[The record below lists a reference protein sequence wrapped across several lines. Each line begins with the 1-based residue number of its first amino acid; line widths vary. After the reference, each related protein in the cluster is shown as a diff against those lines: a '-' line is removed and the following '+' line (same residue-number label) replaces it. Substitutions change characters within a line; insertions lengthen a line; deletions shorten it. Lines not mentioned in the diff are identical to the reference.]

1 MESKLVKLVL
11 SIALALTSIF
21 SWGQDNV
28 ASKVL
33 INGSP
38 SFSGAFLFFP
48 LTNDSLNLN
57 NPNFYS
63 ILKQSKD
70 KRLFYCCY
78 NDEKS
83 RLFILDSSIDQDSI
97 LNFKIPDHPFY
108 EVLYQN
114 KICPLCHK
122 TDGVVQFIYGKP
134 DARLVELDKKG
145 KIKLAGCSLSNTSP
159 KFYCKTDK
167 LEF

>member
-1 MESKLVKLVL
+1 VKLLL
-11 SIALALTSIF
+11 SIALVLTSIF
-21 SWGQDNV
+21 SWGQDNEV
-28 ASKVL
+28 RVL

-38 SFSGAFLFFP
+38 TFSGAFLFFP

-83 RLFILDSSIDQDSI
+83 RLFILGSSLDQDSI
-97 LNFKIPDHPFY
+97 LNFKIPDPPFY

-122 TDGVVQFIYGKP
+122 TDSVVQFIYGKP

-145 KIKLAGCSLSNTSP
+145 EIKLAGCSLSNTSP

>member
-1 MESKLVKLVL
+1 MKILL
-11 SIALALTSIF
+11 SIALVLTSIF
-21 SWGQDNV
+21 SWGQNI
-28 ASKVL
+28 AANRVL

-38 SFSGAFLFFP
+38 SYSGAFLFFP

-63 ILKQSKD
+63 ILRQSKN
-70 KRLFYCCY
+70 KKLFYCCY

-83 RLFILDSSIDQDSI
+83 RLFIMDSI
-97 LNFKIPDHPFY
+97 AGGKESVLDFKIPDLLFY
-108 EVLYQN
+108 KALYQN

-122 TDGVVQFIYGKP
+122 TDCVVPFMYGKP
-134 DARLVELDKKG
+134 SSRAIELDKKG
-145 KIKLAGCSLSNTSP
+145 QIKLAGCMLSNTSP